1 MASDGEG
8 SGRSRRLHADAP
20 VGGLGRRG
28 IRAALGV
35 PLVVASMIAVTL
47 GISPRAEATTPSAK
61 RHVKPKARG
70 SSAAHETIRVGTVGA
85 APAEYIVSE
94 GDTVTG
100 IAEHFGLATA
110 GVLAAN
116 GLGWSSQI
124 FLGQRLALPGGT
136 HAEPVPPR
144 RVASEIARH
153 IVAEG
158 DTIGGIAADHG
169 LDVASVLSANGLG
182 PSSLIFPGEAV
193 VLPPA
198 DPQAAVDTS
207 RSELG

>member
-1 MASDGEG
+1 M
-8 SGRSRRLHADAP
+8 
-20 VGGLGRRG
+20 
-28 IRAALGV
+28 
-35 PLVVASMIAVTL
+35 
-47 GISPRAEATTPSAK
+47 
-61 RHVKPKARG
+61 
-70 SSAAHETIRVGTVGA
+70 
-85 APAEYIVSE
+85 
-94 GDTVTG
+94 TG